1 MDGPARPCT
10 WRASVEGRRDRP
22 RHGRVPPRGPR
33 VAHPAVG
40 HALDHR
46 YEDAPAVSIDYGI
59 MEKAGDLWAVPG
71 EFGWSDVGSWADL
84 ASIHPTSPGEEIR
97 IGGPQVLVE
106 ARGNVV
112 VGDKLVALVGVEGL
126 VVVATD
132 DAVLI
137 MPRERSQDVRRVVAE
152 LERQGLDAYL

>member
-1 MDGPARPCT
+1 
-10 WRASVEGRRDRP
+10 
-22 RHGRVPPRGPR
+22 
-33 VAHPAVG
+33 
-40 HALDHR
+40 
-46 YEDAPAVSIDYGI
+46 
-59 MEKAGDLWAVPG
+59 
-71 EFGWSDVGSWADL
+71 
-84 ASIHPTSPGEEIR
+84 
-97 IGGPQVLVE
+97 VE